1 MPTIAILNQEGA
13 SVGEME
19 LREEVFAA
27 PVNEAAMHLVVRS
40 QLAAKRQGTQSA
52 KTRGE
57 VRGGGRK
64 IYRQK
69 GTGNARHHSNR
80 APQFTHGGVVFAPKP
95 RDYVIS
101 VPRKVRRLALK
112 GALTSKVIDGNMIVL
127 DKIALSAPK
136 TRLMAEVLKKL
147 AIEKKALLVLPERDE
162 AVVRASA
169 NIPGLK
175 TAYVNTINVLDIL
188 GYDKFIITQDA
199 VRLVEE
205 VYAQ

>member
-1 MPTIAILNQEGA
+1 MPTIAVLNQQGA

-19 LREEVFAA
+19 LSDGIFGAN
-27 PVNEAAMHLVVRS
+27 VNEAAIHLVVRS

-52 KTRGE
+52 KTRSE

-95 RDYVIS
+95 RDYTIT

-112 GALTSKVIDGNMIVL
+112 GALTSKVQDGDMIVL
-127 DKIALSAPK
+127 DRIALAEPK
-136 TRLMAEVLKKL
+136 TRLMVEVLKKL
-147 AIEKKALLVLPERDE
+147 AVERKALLVLPERDE
-162 AVVRASA
+162 SVLRAAA

-188 GYDKFIITQDA
+188 GHDKFIITQAA
-199 VRLVEE
+199 VAQVEE

>member
-1 MPTIAILNQEGA
+1 MPTIAIKNQEGA
-13 SVGEME
+13 SVGEMQ
-19 LREEVFAA
+19 LSEEIFGATI
-27 PVNEAAMHLVVRS
+27 NEAALHLVVRS

-101 VPRKVRRLALK
+101 VPRKVKRLALK
-112 GALTSKVIDGNMIVL
+112 GALTSKVQDGDMIVL
-127 DKIALSAPK
+127 DKIALKEPK
-136 TRLMAEVLKKL
+136 TKLMVQVLAKL
-147 AIEKKALLVLPERDE
+147 AVEKKALLVLPERDE
-162 AVVRASA
+162 AVLRASA

-188 GYDKFIITQDA
+188 GHDKFIITQDA
-199 VRLVEE
+199 VKLVEE
-205 VYAQ
+205 VYA